1 MRRCNQDDVL
11 ATYDWDGTGD
21 TVDFAD
27 SPAAI
32 TADLDPGEAHPGTAT
47 GDGTDVLQNV
57 ENVNGSAFNDTLS
70 GDNNDNMLWGGAG
83 DDTLAGDAGDDC
95 VWGEDGNDTLN
106 ENEGTSLAQGRH
118 AAGRTALTRSRVA
131 PVRTT

>member
-1 MRRCNQDDVL
+1 ML

-21 TVDFAD
+21 TVDFSD

-57 ENVNGSAFNDTLS
+57 ENLNGSDFNDTLS
-70 GDNNDNMLWGGAG
+70 GNNNDNVPL
-83 DDTLAGDAGDDC
+83 
-95 VWGEDGNDTLN
+95 
-106 ENEGTSLAQGRH
+106 GRC
-118 AAGRTALTRSRVA
+118 R
-131 PVRTT
+131 